1 MMAPMITKPTVRI
14 FHAAVLLLLGCDLA
28 QADTIVLKNGKRIL
42 ALSVTED
49 GDKVRYLTSAG
60 ELSLPKFIVD
70 HIEKNDIVPG
80 VVQSAAAKI
89 GITPPPEQPSPAL
102 DNLEISR
109 GAVHAG
115 SVDRVFIAKME
126 NEARSNTREANLGA
140 AIAHHAAAV
149 FELSRGDME
158 HALDDERSA
167 LIYAPDEPGLLL
179 NAAYIRLRRSEYK
192 GALDYLERAQTL
204 APENPDV
211 AKLQGWSYYGLNKL
225 DQAVACW
232 KRALALRPEKEV
244 QEALGRA
251 LRDQDE
257 EANYKENESSHF
269 KLKYSGAAEP
279 ALAREILKTLEAHF
293 AAIDTELNYRPP
305 EAIGVILYT
314 QEAFTDI
321 TRAPGW
327 VGALYDGRI
336 RVPVRGLT
344 QVNSEL
350 SRTLKHE
357 LTHSFIAQLTRSAC
371 MASAGGCTARP
382 PTWLQEGM
390 AQWMEGQR
398 STNSAALLVQLY
410 NDGQSKS
417 LGELE
422 GGWMALDNQGALYAY
437 AWALANIEFII
448 SVDGMN
454 DIQKILQKIGN
465 GMTTESALREV
476 LHSDYN
482 DLMQATVAYLRRNY
496 VR

>member
-1 MMAPMITKPTVRI
+1 MAPFLLKAANRLLPAAILALVWSAEVR
-14 FHAAVLLLLGCDLA
+14 
-28 QADTIVLKNGKRIL
+28 ADTIVLKNGKRIS
-42 ALSVTED
+42 ALKVTED
-49 GDKVRYLTSAG
+49 GEKVRYLTSAG
-60 ELSLPKFIVD
+60 ELSLPRSIVD
-70 HIEKNDIVPG
+70 HIERNDLVQGDLPG
-80 VVQSAAAKI
+80 TGAAKI
-89 GITPPPEQPSPAL
+89 GIAPPSEQPSTAL
-102 DNLEISR
+102 TNLEVAR
-109 GAVHAG
+109 RAVHDG
-115 SVDRVFIAKME
+115 SIDRLYIAKLE
-126 NEARSNTREANLGA
+126 DEARSNTKAANMGA
-140 AIAHHAAAV
+140 AIGHHSAAM

-192 GALDYLERAQTL
+192 AALESLDRAQTV

-232 KRALALRPEKEV
+232 KRAMALRPEKEV
-244 QEALGRA
+244 QDALDRA
-251 LRDQDE
+251 LRDKDE
-257 EANYKENESSHF
+257 EANYKENESEHF

-279 ALAREILKTLEAHF
+279 ALAREILRTLEAHF
-293 AAIDTELNYRPP
+293 ASIDSELNYAPP

-314 QEAFTDI
+314 QETFTDI
-321 TRAPGW
+321 TRAPKW

-336 RVPVRGLT
+336 RVPVQGLT
-344 QVNSEL
+344 HVNSEL

-357 LTHSFIAQLTRSAC
+357 LTHSFIAQLTRGAC
-371 MASAGGCTARP
+371 TSSAGSCTARP

-398 STNSAALLVQLY
+398 SVDTAAMLVQRY
-410 NDGQSKS
+410 NEGHSKS

-422 GGWMALDNQGALYAY
+422 GGWMALDNDAALYAY
-437 AWALANIEFII
+437 AWSLANIEFMV
-448 SVDGMN
+448 SVDGMS
-454 DIQKILQKIGN
+454 DIQRILQKIGT
-465 GMTTESALREV
+465 GMTTEAAMREV

-482 DLMQATVAYLRRNY
+482 DIMQATVAYLRKKY